1 MKRTA
6 NKAVMPKEQFVYELR
21 TMNHEPPVIVFD
33 HVSKR
38 YLKQRM
44 RYRLLSE
51 SLALWTSR
59 VFRRKQTNNHNVI
72 KALDSASFH
81 VSTGETLGI
90 IGNNG
95 AGKSTILKLIARIT
109 SPDQGKVESRGKIGA
124 LIELGAGLHPEL
136 TGREN
141 IYLYGAILGMKRS
154 EVEHRFPD
162 IVSFAELEEFLDLPI
177 KRYSSGM
184 YARLGFS
191 VAVNMDPDILL
202 IDEVLAVGDEAFQEK
217 CFKKMREIK
226 RRTTTIIFISH
237 NMEWV
242 QKICT
247 RVIFLDHGHIIADGP
262 PAGTI
267 ATYRRYERTR

>member
-1 MKRTA
+1 MKDI
-6 NKAVMPKEQFVYELR
+6 Q
-21 TMNHEPPVIVFD
+21 PPVILFN
-33 HVSKR
+33 HISKR

-51 SLALWTSR
+51 SLSNFLSNLVTGKR
-59 VFRRKQTNNHNVI
+59 ENNHNVI
-72 KALDSASFH
+72 KALDGVSFA
-81 VSTGETLGI
+81 VAKGETLGI

-109 SPDQGKVESRGKIGA
+109 SPDQGEVESRGKIGA

-154 EVEHRFPD
+154 EVDERFPD
-162 IVSFAELEEFLDLPI
+162 IVSFAELEEFLDMPI

-184 YARLGFS
+184 YARLGFA
-191 VAVNMDPDILL
+191 VAVTMDPDILL

-217 CFKKMREIK
+217 CFKKMAEIK
-226 RRTTTIIFISH
+226 RRGTTIIFISH

-242 QKICT
+242 RKICT

-262 PAGTI
+262 PTATI
-267 ATYRRYERTR
+267 VAYRRYERT